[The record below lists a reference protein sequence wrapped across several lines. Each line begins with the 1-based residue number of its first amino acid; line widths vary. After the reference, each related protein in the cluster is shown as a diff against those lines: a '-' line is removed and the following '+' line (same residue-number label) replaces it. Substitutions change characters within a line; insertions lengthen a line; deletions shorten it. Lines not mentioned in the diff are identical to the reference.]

1 MNANAASSVRMNNTC
16 SEKCPQG
23 GNSPGFSSEFFA
35 VCDCDGGIIL
45 RLSNLWELLY
55 ADDLVIMHE
64 SLDGLLNHF
73 TAWKDSF
80 DAKELRVNMSR
91 TKILVRNALAQRTVN
106 PSKYPCNVCKKGVGN
121 NSIFVHHGKR

>member
-1 MNANAASSVRMNNTC
+1 
-16 SEKCPQG
+16 
-23 GNSPGFSSEFFA
+23 
-35 VCDCDGGIIL
+35 
-45 RLSNLWELLY
+45 
-55 ADDLVIMHE
+55 MHE

-80 DAKELRVNMSR
+80 DEKELRVNMSR

-121 NSIFVHHGKR
+121 NSIFVHHGKRQILHRRSNIKGVVCNAGT